1 MGTHLGYRATL
12 DGPSQL
18 WIGWAWDP
26 TARKYRRKRGHDT
39 EPGARAW
46 AKAEHAKF
54 QTRLATVA
62 ETPSRTLADA
72 YVAFLTNVKKRAPE
86 HVANVQRAVDGLV
99 KAIPDLQH
107 PRAVTLCEDWL
118 SSLDLSAS
126 TKVQR
131 RNSVV
136 AMCNWAVRRKLMLSN
151 PLSMVET
158 ERPDQVIKEQ
168 FDLTELRLLANS
180 DARRPLPRALKRGQR
195 PTVHEE
201 EVWATG
207 RDPFHLHLCLL
218 LYLGLRT
225 AEAEGLKW
233 EDVDMEGQVVRVMG
247 KGRKERLVPV
257 QGELRAVLAAHRPA
271 SGTGSV
277 LGLEE
282 GRTPR
287 LLECFLRRQQVTQ
300 GHRSP
305 HSLRHCY
312 AGLMTASGVPSI
324 LLAAYMGHSSQATT
338 AGYSKLAARYEHVAR
353 DWKRGEFRLR
363 LAPLTPAAPG

>member
-1 MGTHLGYRATL
+1 MAKHLGYRATL
-12 DGPSQL
+12 DKPSQT
-18 WIGWAWDP
+18 WIGWAWDMH
-26 TARKYRRKRGHDT
+26 AGKYRRKRGHAT
-39 EPGARAW
+39 EAAARAW
-46 AKAEHAKF
+46 AKGEHANF
-54 QTRLATVA
+54 QTRLASIASNPTRA
-62 ETPSRTLADA
+62 LADA
-72 YVAFLTNVKKRAPE
+72 YVKHLEVIKKRAPG
-86 HVANVQRAVDGLV
+86 HIANVRRAVDGLAAAV
-99 KAIPDLQH
+99 SDLQH
-107 PRAVTLCEDWL
+107 PGAANACEDWL
-118 SSLDLSAS
+118 AALPLAAS
-126 TKVQR
+126 TRVMR

-168 FDLTELRLLANS
+168 FDLTELRLLANA
-180 DARRPLPRALKRGQR
+180 DTRRPPPRAFKKGQR
-195 PTVHEE
+195 FTAHEK
-201 EVWATG
+201 EVQTDG

-257 QGELRAVLAAHRPA
+257 QAELRTVLEAHRPA

-277 LGLEE
+277 LGLSE
-282 GRTPR
+282 GQTPW
-287 LLECFLRRQQVTQ
+287 LLESFLRRQQVTQ

-363 LAPLTPAAPG
+363 SPP